1 MEKIFEQAMLYDFYG
16 ELLNDH
22 QKSIFEEY
30 VLDNLSL
37 AEIAQEHN
45 ISRQGVHDIIKR
57 ADKALNEYEDKLHL
71 VRRFVSIKNKISHI
85 SNVAQTFGDNENA
98 IKITSICDEII
109 DEL

>member
-16 ELLNDH
+16 ELLNEH
-22 QKSIFEEY
+22 QKTIFEAY

-71 VRRFVSIKNKISHI
+71 VKKFVSIKNKISHI
-85 SNVAQTFGDNENA
+85 SSVAQAFKDDEGSAEIINV
-98 IKITSICDEII
+98 CDEII